1 MQFEKKK
8 SILKYLGKDG
18 KDVRALSRM
27 IERWEVKFDWT
38 YYSLVGDGVSEETQP
53 KQTAPIEIFLP
64 PEKTISS
71 KVDTDLKAELDE
83 ALVNAKYWEDRC
95 REYGRKMGLMLEI
108 IYNIIKPRLKWQIEP
123 FDEFKEFVY
132 SKVKEEDE

>member
-27 IERWEVKFDWT
+27 IERWEVEFDWV
-38 YYSLVGDGVSEETQP
+38 YYSIVGDGVSEETQP
-53 KQTAPIEIFLP
+53 KQTTPIENFLP
-64 PEKTISS
+64 PEKAISS

-83 ALVNAKYWEDRC
+83 ALVNSKYWEDKC

-108 IYNIIKPRLKWQIEP
+108 VYNIIKPRLKWQIEP
-123 FDEFKEFVY
+123 FDEFKEFIY